1 MKTVIFTISCVV
13 GQNASENEE
22 RNARRYDQFM
32 EMTKV
37 NDEQKGF
44 LKNDRPT
51 GKITMTKNYGA
62 MAATGST
69 EATGR

>member
-1 MKTVIFTISCVV
+1 MKTVILTIGCVV
-13 GQNASENEE
+13 GQNVSENED

-44 LKNDRPT
+44 LKNGRLT
-51 GKITMTKNYGA
+51 GKITMTKNCGA
-62 MAATGST
+62 MAAMGST
-69 EATGR
+69 GATGL